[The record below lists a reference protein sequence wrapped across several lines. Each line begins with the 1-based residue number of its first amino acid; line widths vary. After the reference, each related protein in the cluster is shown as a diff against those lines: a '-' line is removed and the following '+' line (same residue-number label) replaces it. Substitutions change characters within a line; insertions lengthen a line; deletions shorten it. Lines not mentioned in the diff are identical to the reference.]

1 MCPASPASSSPA
13 GEDGDAGQAGRRAGP
28 RRSPSVAAEH
38 HADDR
43 GDEEG
48 AERPA
53 VPGQPV
59 ELGDRGRHRRPDGHR
74 LEGDEGDEHQQAD
87 GRAPVG
93 PVEDPAVPLVVTSSP
108 TLSACRCFPSR
119 TCVERRPPRGPA
131 LDAYCAVAQPLRAVI
146 CSVAAGTT
154 VFRSPT
160 TPKSASSK
168 IGASGSLLMATMVFE
183 VCMPARCWIAPEMP
197 TAM

>member
-1 MCPASPASSSPA
+1 MPTTEATRKALNGQPYQASPSSSATAVGIAVPTA
-13 GEDGDAGQAGRRAGP
+13 IASKAMKVT
-28 RRSPSVAAEH
+28 SIS
-38 HADDR
+38 
-43 GDEEG
+43 
-48 AERPA
+48 RPA
-53 VPGQPV
+53 VV
-59 ELGDRGRHRRPDGHR
+59 RRCAR
-74 LEGDEGDEHQQAD
+74 SKT
-87 GRAPVG
+87 
-93 PVEDPAVPLVVTSSP
+93 PAVPLVVTSSP
-108 TLSACRCFPSR
+108 TPSVSRCFPPR

-131 LDAYCAVAQPLRAVI
+131 LDGALGRSARAQPLRAVI